1 MSAKPGRKGP
11 CADCKHRAVVVAPG
25 TVRQVGL
32 RYRAAWDACYK
43 CARRAL
49 AERDKLR
56 RLIVAAAKVIGM
68 SRPWS
73 EQKAQIDKLRAEA
86 ARIRRAK

>member
-1 MSAKPGRKGP
+1 VARRKADPCRELCKGGDGCKLFCECLDRVEGLPP
-11 CADCKHRAVVVAPG
+11 CAS
-25 TVRQVGL
+25 L
-32 RYRAAWDACYK
+32 
-43 CARRAL
+43 AL